1 MDQAELTGLFC
12 ARPQNFAWFLGA
24 GASRSADLP
33 TANDM
38 LWDLKR
44 QYYCREETQDISRQD
59 IQNSAV
65 RERIQ
70 AFMQSRGFP
79 APYEDD
85 EYPAYFEKIFGDD
98 KEKQRRYIKAKLSEE
113 NLSLAIGHRVL
124 GALLASKDSRIVF
137 TTNFDSVVEKAIA
150 EVSGQSLSAYH
161 LEGAHNASA
170 ALDNEEFPLYCKLH
184 GDFRY
189 DSIKN
194 LRADLSTQNRDL
206 SACLVNAGTRL
217 GFVVAGYSGRDAS
230 VMKLFY
236 EVLETTNPFPHGL
249 FWTEIKGADLHP
261 EVTDL
266 LEKAREKG
274 VTAEHV
280 QIETFDSLLL
290 RFWRNLESKS
300 PELDSKVR
308 KLEITSASIPLPSV
322 GRANPIVR
330 LNALPIIDM
339 PERCL
344 SLSFSPSCEWSEI
357 RRARVASEGELVLA
371 KSDSV
376 LCWGQRASID
386 DAFDRKPERID
397 STELPDDL
405 SAPGNLYL
413 KGFVE
418 EALAKALAR
427 DKPLL
432 CRTNRSGSFLIADAH
447 AQDQGCYQPLFDV
460 VGRLHGDIRGLFT
473 EVSEKFPE
481 SRQIGWAEALRVSID
496 VRGDNIWLQLDPDIW
511 IWPIHAKRIATDFLD
526 ERRGDRLNAKYN
538 AIIDAWVRIALGT
551 DERNTEVSLKPFD
564 EGDDAENP
572 TFRVGSRTA
581 FARRLVS

>member
-33 TANDM
+33 TANDI

-44 QYYCREETQDISRQD
+44 QFYCREENQDISRQD
-59 IQNSAV
+59 IQNSVV

-70 AFMQSRGFP
+70 AFMHSRGFP
-79 APYEDD
+79 APYDED

-98 KEKQRRYIKAKLSEE
+98 KEKQRRYIKAKLSEN
-113 NLSLAIGHRVL
+113 NLSLAVGHRVL
-124 GALLASKDSRIVF
+124 GALLASRDSRVVF
-137 TTNFDSVVEKAIA
+137 STNFDSVVETAVA

-194 LRADLSTQNRDL
+194 LPADLATQNGDL
-206 SACLVNAGTRL
+206 SNCLVNAATRF
-217 GFVVAGYSGRDAS
+217 GFIVAGYSGRDAS
-230 VMKLFY
+230 VMKLFHA
-236 EVLETTNPFPHGL
+236 VLETTNPFPHGL
-249 FWTEIKGADLHP
+249 YWLEIKGFDLSP
-261 EVTDL
+261 DVVQL

-274 VTAEHV
+274 VSAEHV

-290 RFWRNLESKS
+290 RFWRNIENKS

-308 KLEITSASIPLPSV
+308 KTEITSASIPLPSA

-330 LNALPIIDM
+330 LNALPVYEM
-339 PERCL
+339 PERCH
-344 SLSFSPSCEWSEI
+344 SLSFSPACEWDEI
-357 RRARVASEGELVLA
+357 RHARSESEGGLILA

-376 LCWGQRASID
+376 LCWGLRSSID
-386 DAFDRKPERID
+386 DAFSRKPERIEA
-397 STELPDDL
+397 TRIPGDL
-405 SAPGNLYL
+405 SAPESLYL

-427 DKPLL
+427 GKPLL
-432 CRTNRSGSFLIADAH
+432 CRTIRSGSFLIADAH
-447 AQDQGCYQPLFDV
+447 AQDQGFFQPLFDI

-473 EVSEKFPE
+473 EVTDDFPE
-481 SRQIGWAEALRVSID
+481 RRSIGWAEALRVSID
-496 VRGDNIWLQLDPDIW
+496 VRADQVWLQLDPDIW
-511 IWPIHAKRIATDFLD
+511 IWPARAKRIATDFLD

-538 AIIDAWVRIALGT
+538 AILDAWVRIALGT
-551 DERNTEVSLKPFD
+551 DERNAEVSLKPFD